1 MRIKLNYDKWRSSGK
16 IMVDDPNLAGD
27 LQMNTIA
34 QIAQAM
40 QTVLTTTA
48 DRLGWKV
55 GFMQRSGKLDGSH
68 FVQTLVFGFLD
79 QPQATYEDLSQSAAV
94 VGVAISPQGVE
105 QRFTAEAVEL
115 MKQVLHQA
123 VAQII
128 ESQPA
133 AVPVLQR
140 FNGVYLRDS
149 TVVSLPI
156 ELADQ
161 YPGVGS
167 SHGPAAAVKL
177 QVRLN
182 YSTGQVEG
190 PVVYSGRTQDQRTPF
205 QDAAL
210 PPGALS
216 LADLGFFNLG
226 QFNQADQHGVYYL
239 ARLKFGTKVYTL
251 AGESVD
257 VRPWLTAQGQTRV
270 DVPMRVGQ
278 HEQVRCRL
286 LAVRV
291 PQEVA
296 DQRRRQLHEYARK
309 KQVPLSDERLAWA
322 DWTVLI
328 TNVPVE
334 RLTLP
339 EALILLRVRWQIELL
354 FKLWKSH
361 AQIDAWRS
369 HKPPRILCEL
379 FAKLIGVL
387 ILHWILL
394 TGLWQHLGRS
404 RFKAARL
411 VQKYITAIAVA
422 LTQTEELVRVLAR
435 VQTSLL
441 ATCRPNARR
450 KHPATYQLLLD
461 IT

>member
-1 MRIKLNYDKWRSSGK
+1 MRIKLNYDKRRSSGK

-27 LQMNTIA
+27 LLMNTIA

-48 DRLGWKV
+48 DRLGRKV
-55 GFMQRSGKLDGSH
+55 GFVQRTGKLDGSH
-68 FVQTLVFGFLD
+68 FVQTLVFAFMD
-79 QPQATYEDLSQSAAV
+79 KPQATYEDLSQSAAA
-94 VGVAISPQGVE
+94 VGVEISPQGLE
-105 QRFTAEAVEL
+105 QRFTDEAVEL
-115 MKQVLHQA
+115 MQQVLHEA
-123 VAQII
+123 VRQSI
-128 ESQPA
+128 ECHPA
-133 AVPVLQR
+133 ALPVLQR

-149 TVVSLPI
+149 TVVSLPV
-156 ELADQ
+156 ELAEM
-161 YPGVGS
+161 YPGVGGS
-167 SHGPAAAVKL
+167 NGQTAAVKL

-182 YSTGQVEG
+182 YSTGQLEG
-190 PVVYSGRTQDQRTPF
+190 PVLHSGRTQDQSTPF

-226 QFNQADQHGVYYL
+226 QFNRANEQGVYYL
-239 ARLKFGTKVYTL
+239 ARLKFGTKVFTL
-251 AGESVD
+251 AGECLDLV
-257 VRPWLTAQGQTRV
+257 PWLNAQGPARV
-270 DVPMRVGQ
+270 DLSVQVGQ
-278 HEQVRCRL
+278 QEQVQCRL

-322 DWTVLI
+322 DWTLLI
-328 TNVPVE
+328 TNAPVE

-361 AQIDAWRS
+361 AHIDEWRS

-379 FAKLIGVL
+379 LAKLIGVL
-387 ILHWILL
+387 ILQWILL
-394 TGLWQHLGRS
+394 TGLWQHIGRS

-411 VQKYITAIAVA
+411 VQRYITAIALV
-422 LTQTEELVRVLAR
+422 LTQPEELMRVLTL
-435 VQTSLL
+435 VQKSLL
-441 ATCRPNARR
+441 ATCRTNKRR
-450 KHPATYQLLLD
+450 KRPSTYQLLLQ

>member
-1 MRIKLNYDKWRSSGK
+1 
-16 IMVDDPNLAGD
+16 
-27 LQMNTIA
+27 MNTIA
-34 QIAQAM
+34 QIATAM

-55 GFMQRSGKLDGSH
+55 GFIQRTGKLDGSR
-68 FVQTLVFGFLD
+68 FVQTLVFAFMD
-79 QPQATYEDLSQSAAV
+79 QPQATYEDLSQSAAM
-94 VGVAISPQGVE
+94 VGVAISPQGLE
-105 QRFTAEAVEL
+105 QRFTDAGVEL
-115 MKQVLHQA
+115 MQHVLQA
-123 VAQII
+123 AVGQLI
-128 ESQPA
+128 ESQSA
-133 AVPVLQR
+133 VVPVLQR

-149 TVVSLPI
+149 TVVSLPV

-161 YPGVGS
+161 YPGVGN
-167 SHGPAAAVKL
+167 SHGQTAAVKL

-182 YSTGQVEG
+182 YSTGQLEG
-190 PVVYSGRTQDQRTPF
+190 PVLYSGRTQDQSTPF
-205 QDAAL
+205 QDVAL
-210 PPGALS
+210 PLGALS

-226 QFNQADQHGVYYL
+226 QFTQADEHGVYYL
-239 ARLKFGTKVYTL
+239 ARLKFGTKVYTP
-251 AGESVD
+251 AGESLD
-257 VRPWLTAQGQTRV
+257 GRPWLQAQDQSRV
-270 DVPMRVGQ
+270 DVPVRVGQ
-278 HEQVRCRL
+278 QEHARCRL

-339 EALILLRVRWQIELL
+339 DALCLLRVRWQIELL

-361 AQIDAWRS
+361 AHIDEWRS

-379 FAKLIGVL
+379 YAKLIGVL

-394 TGLWQHLGRS
+394 TGLWQHIERS

-411 VQKYITAIAVA
+411 IQKYITAMALA
-422 LTQTEELVRVLAR
+422 LTHLEELVHVLTR

-441 ATCRPNARR
+441 ATCRTTKRR
-450 KHPATYQLLLD
+450 KQPGTYQLLLD